1 MLDEF
6 RRQADDSRIEDLR
19 TPDDL
24 YEAEPDERFLG
35 MTPFQ
40 RFLIALMVFVITFLV
55 GTLWL
60 LVNGKVVPPFF

>member
-6 RRQADDSRIEDLR
+6 RRQADDSKIEDLR

-24 YEAEPDERFLG
+24 FEEESDERFLG

-40 RFLIALMVFVITFLV
+40 RFMIALMLFVITFLV
-55 GTLWL
+55 GMLWL
-60 LVNGKVVPPFF
+60 LVNGKVVPPFL